1 LCKAQLRIFVR
12 KITLVRIHQELSSYL
27 LNPVRLAERLVV
39 IITEALA
46 SRYFPSQ
53 DSIGKQIIIYA
64 LHGSGRDA
72 SYTIV
77 GVAGNIL
84 YDSPDSHRPVF
95 DAYFPYTRRQ
105 MNNEVLVLR
114 TSVDAATLAPAIRK
128 IVASLDPGVP
138 IGKIRT
144 FNRLITARFTSRQT
158 GMLLVSAFSAAA
170 LFLSAIGIYGTLAY
184 TVMQRTRELGIRV
197 SLGSTSIGILKLVL
211 RDGLQVVGIGL
222 LAGMLVG
229 LGVAGLLQSVLYGV
243 SAHDP
248 IAIGT
253 GIVVLTVVAF
263 IACLLPALRAAR
275 VDPTAVLRSE

>member
-1 LCKAQLRIFVR
+1 MHADNNVPR
-12 KITLVRIHQELSSYL
+12 
-27 LNPVRLAERLVV
+27 
-39 IITEALA
+39 
-46 SRYFPSQ
+46 
-53 DSIGKQIIIYA
+53 
-64 LHGSGRDA
+64 
-72 SYTIV
+72 TIV
-77 GVAGNIL
+77 GVAGNLL
-84 YDSPDSHRPVF
+84 YDSPDSHRIAF
-95 DAYFPYTRRQ
+95 DGYFPYSQRP

-114 TSVDAATLAPAIRK
+114 ASGDVATLVPVIRR
-128 IVASLDPGVP
+128 IVASVDPDVP
-138 IGKIRT
+138 IGKITT
-144 FNRLITARFTSRQT
+144 FNSFIAARFTGRKT

-197 SLGSTSIGILKLVL
+197 SLGSTSLGILKLVL

-222 LAGMLVG
+222 LAGVLVA

-248 IAIGT
+248 MAIGT
-253 GIVVLTVVAF
+253 SIIVLMVVAF

>member
-1 LCKAQLRIFVR
+1 MRRGYKDL
-12 KITLVRIHQELSSYL
+12 
-27 LNPVRLAERLVV
+27 PP
-39 IITEALA
+39 TE
-46 SRYFPSQ
+46 
-53 DSIGKQIIIYA
+53 IGT
-64 LHGSGRDA
+64 D
-72 SYTIV
+72 
-77 GVAGNIL
+77 
-84 YDSPDSHRPVF
+84 
-95 DAYFPYTRRQ
+95 
-105 MNNEVLVLR
+105 
-114 TSVDAATLAPAIRK
+114 
-128 IVASLDPGVP
+128 
-138 IGKIRT
+138 
-144 FNRLITARFTSRQT
+144 
-158 GMLLVSAFSAAA
+158 
-170 LFLSAIGIYGTLAY
+170 GTLAY

-197 SLGSTSIGILKLVL
+197 SLGSTSLGILKLVL